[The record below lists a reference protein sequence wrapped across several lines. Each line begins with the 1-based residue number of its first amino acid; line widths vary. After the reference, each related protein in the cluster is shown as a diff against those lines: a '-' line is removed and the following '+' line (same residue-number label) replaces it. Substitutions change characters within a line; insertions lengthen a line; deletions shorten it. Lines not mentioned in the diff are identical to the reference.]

1 MKIGVNMKIDVSKI
15 NKSLLYQGKK
25 GVYLDATVFIDPSN
39 PSQYG
44 DHGMITQDTTK
55 DSEDKGPIL
64 GNCTIF
70 WSEDAQQ
77 AYKQGMPGVQNALQ
91 QQPQAQQAPQQ
102 QAPNDDAFDDMDSP
116 IPF

>member
-1 MKIGVNMKIDVSKI
+1 MNKIGVRLKIDVSKI
-15 NKSLLYQGKK
+15 DKALLFKGKK

-44 DHGMITQDTTK
+44 DHGMITQDTPK
-55 DSEDKGPIL
+55 DIPDGPIL
-64 GNCTIF
+64 GNCKIF

-77 AYKQGMPGVQNALQ
+77 AYNQGMPGVQNALQ
-91 QQPQAQQAPQQ
+91 QPSQASQVPQQ
-102 QAPNDDAFDDMDSP
+102 QAPSNNETDFDDD